1 MQKSAMCTKL
11 NKQFASGFAVGS
23 LFPFF
28 CEVNFSLCGEKFF
41 FARKPGICRKP
52 TRIRRGLRCCL

>member
-23 LFPFF
+23 LFPFLQNELF
-28 CEVNFSLCGEKFF
+28 PLRGKVFF
-41 FARKPGICRKP
+41 FARKAEKCRKS

>member
-23 LFPFF
+23 LFPFLWNELF
-28 CEVNFSLCGEKFF
+28 LCGEKFF
-41 FARKPGICRKP
+41 CP
-52 TRIRRGLRCCL
+52 